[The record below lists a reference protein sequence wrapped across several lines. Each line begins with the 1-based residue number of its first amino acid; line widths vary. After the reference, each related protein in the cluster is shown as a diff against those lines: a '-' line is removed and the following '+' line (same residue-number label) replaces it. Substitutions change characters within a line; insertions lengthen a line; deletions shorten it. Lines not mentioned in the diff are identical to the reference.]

1 LIREWAQELA
11 KPTKF
16 NNGVSSCPFALP
28 AIDAG
33 EVSTMS
39 SSNLWLDV
47 LSESLGFDLLD
58 QKVLMIFA
66 PGYDGGYEELE
77 SRCMAL
83 NDVFAASGIDIWLLS
98 YMHDDVIVFVQR
110 WSELEK
116 AAAKLEKLGY
126 YQNYEPDDYERHI
139 LARRKRSA

>member
-1 LIREWAQELA
+1 MIREWAQELA

-33 EVSTMS
+33 EVSSMV

-47 LSESLGFDLLD
+47 MSESLGFDLLD

-66 PGYDGGYEELE
+66 PDYEGDYAELE

-83 NDVFAASGIDIWLLS
+83 NEIFTASGIDIWLLS

-126 YQNYEPDDYERHI
+126 YKNYERDDYERHI

>member
-1 LIREWAQELA
+1 MIREWAQELA

-28 AIDAG
+28 AVDAG
-33 EVSTMS
+33 EVRTLE

-47 LSESLGFDLLD
+47 LSESLSFEDLY
-58 QKVLMIFA
+58 QKVLMIFGPEYQGDYA
-66 PGYDGGYEELE
+66 ELE
-77 SRCMAL
+77 ARCMSL
-83 NDVFAASGIDIWLLS
+83 NDVFAASGIDVWLLA
-98 YMHDDVIVFVQR
+98 YMQEDVVVFVQR

-126 YQNYEPDDYERHI
+126 YKNYEPDDYERHI
-139 LARRKRSA
+139 LARRKRST